1 MSALRKVL
9 VVDDDPVVGKSFNR
23 VLTDEKG
30 YIVVT
35 AKNAH
40 EALKKIRED
49 SYDVVFT
56 DIKMPGMD
64 GVELAE
70 RVKSRQPWI
79 PVVIVTGYGTV
90 DNEDRA
96 KAAGVS
102 AFLRKPLS
110 PEMIEESAAEAL
122 HPTVAAPMYTA
133 QEMAS
138 VPEVQVTPLA
148 SPEKSRSLASMVGM
162 PFIGLAF
169 ALLMPL
175 IGLATL
181 AWVAAT
187 AVASNP
193 AVRKL
198 AVHLKNIALF
208 LAAPF
213 IGLAYAMSLP
223 LVGVGMLAWV
233 GWQAFAANPKNAK
246 TAATLKQ
253 TGAVIAAPFI
263 GLAFAVLLPLIG
275 TGMLAW
281 VGIRGLM
288 AQQQAQRADVLMTV
302 NTKQPLEV

>member
-1 MSALRKVL
+1 LKWPSGL

-40 EALKKIRED
+40 EALKKIREE

-122 HPTVAAPMYTA
+122 HPTVAMPMLVATEEAVA
-133 QEMAS
+133 QS
-138 VPEVQVTPLA
+138 VQVSPLA
-148 SPEKSRSLASMVGM
+148 SPAKARSMLSLIGM

-169 ALLMPL
+169 AVLMPL
-175 IGLATL
+175 VGLATL
-181 AWVAAT
+181 AWVGASALAA
-187 AVASNP
+187 NP
-193 AVRKL
+193 LVRKL

-213 IGLAYAMSLP
+213 IGLAYALSLP
-223 LVGVGMLAWV
+223 LVGVGMLAWI

-246 TAATLKQ
+246 TAHTLKQ
-253 TGAVIAAPFI
+253 AGAVMAAPFI
-263 GLAFAVLLPLIG
+263 GLAFAVLLPLVG

-288 AQQQAQRADVLMTV
+288 AQQQVQ
-302 NTKQPLEV
+302 